1 VYSDETVTTQHSNV
15 RLSTALSDLGCNAG
29 IHITLA
35 SDVEDVTIREL
46 MFVKVSFHDGFVHVV
61 YGHRCSHPLR
71 DLFRNES
78 LTRMIVLDTF
88 AARPA
93 HGLACHAKCA

>member
-46 MFVKVSFHDGFVHVV
+46 MFVKVFTTPSSTSST
-61 YGHRCSHPLR
+61 GHRCSHPLR